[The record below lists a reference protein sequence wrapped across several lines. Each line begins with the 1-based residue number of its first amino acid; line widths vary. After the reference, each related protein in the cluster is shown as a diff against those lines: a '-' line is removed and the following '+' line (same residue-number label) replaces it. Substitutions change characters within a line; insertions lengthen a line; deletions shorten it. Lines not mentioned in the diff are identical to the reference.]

1 MQKRQLHSLKQKLAS
16 KLYPLALLKNKN
28 KIGNLK
34 NLFITIKGYRQIR
47 KNNLF
52 DTEYYLENHESV
64 RKDGMD
70 ALLHYI
76 YYGSKKGYNPSI
88 EFNTNKYLKENK
100 DVEKSNINPLI
111 HYAVYG
117 LSENRKNTSLT
128 KKTSYL

>member
-70 ALLHYI
+70 VLLHYI

-100 DVEKSNINPLI
+100 LNM
-111 HYAVYG
+111 
-117 LSENRKNTSLT
+117 
-128 KKTSYL
+128 KKKI

>member
-76 YYGSKKGYNPSI
+76 YYGSKKDTIHQLNLTQT
-88 EFNTNKYLKENK
+88 NT
-100 DVEKSNINPLI
+100 
-111 HYAVYG
+111 
-117 LSENRKNTSLT
+117 
-128 KKTSYL
+128 